1 MELLTNTVG
10 QIPSPISPLFIY
22 GTIALL
28 IIIENGLIFGF
39 FFPGDSLILA
49 AGIFAGVYF
58 DVDLR
63 VIILTATAAS
73 FIGSQIGYLIG
84 SRFGSTLERKQN
96 SPSIQNSIVRARKYY
111 EQSPGLSVL
120 ISNFVPGLRIFV
132 AVIAGNRKMNK
143 FVFFA
148 SNLVGSFVWATA
160 ISLVGYTFAE
170 IDWIHSHA
178 FVVLAGL
185 FLVSSGASMVNF
197 FRAL

>member
-10 QIPSPISPLFIY
+10 QIASPISPLIIY
-22 GTIALL
+22 GVVALL

-49 AGIFAGVYF
+49 AGIFSGVYL
-58 DVDLR
+58 DVDIRLI
-63 VIILTATAAS
+63 VATAAVAS

-84 SRFGSTLERKQN
+84 FKFGPSLEEKLN
-96 SPSIQNSIVRARKYY
+96 SPSIQNSITKSQKYY

-143 FVFFA
+143 PLFFV

-160 ISLVGYTFAE
+160 ISLIGYKLAE
-170 IDWIHSHA
+170 VDWVHEHA
-178 FVVLAGL
+178 FIVLAGL
-185 FLVSSGASMVNF
+185 FLVSSGASMVNY

>member
-10 QIPSPISPLFIY
+10 QIASPISPLAIY
-22 GTIALL
+22 GIVALL
-28 IIIENGLIFGF
+28 IIVENGLIFGF

-49 AGIFAGVYF
+49 AGIFSGVYF
-58 DVDLR
+58 DIDIR
-63 VIILTATAAS
+63 VIVATAAVAS

-84 SRFGSTLERKQN
+84 FKFGTNLQEKLN
-96 SPSIQNSIVRARKYY
+96 SPSIQNSIKKSQKYY
-111 EQSPGLSVL
+111 DQSPGLSVL

-143 FVFFA
+143 PLFFV

-160 ISLVGYTFAE
+160 ISLIGYKLAE
-170 IDWIHSHA
+170 INWVHDNA
-178 FVVLAGL
+178 FIVLAGL
-185 FLVSSGASMVNF
+185 FMVSSGASMVNY

>member
-10 QIPSPISPLFIY
+10 QIASPISPLAIY
-22 GTIALL
+22 GIVALL

-49 AGIFAGVYF
+49 AGIFSGVYF
-58 DVDLR
+58 DIDIR
-63 VIILTATAAS
+63 VIVLTATVAS
-73 FIGSQIGYLIG
+73 FVGSQIGYLIG
-84 SRFGSTLERKQN
+84 NKYGQTLERKQN
-96 SPSIQNSIVRARKYY
+96 SPGVQNSLVKSRKFY

-143 FVFFA
+143 PLFFV

-160 ISLVGYTFAE
+160 ISLIGYKLAE
-170 IDWIHSHA
+170 IDWVHENA
-178 FVVLAGL
+178 FIVLAGL